1 MKKWFW
7 IFSAALVA
15 GVLAIYGQT
24 GWFEQLSYDDEG
36 YTVTCRFVKDGLSFA
51 NVLESFKDLTWGGIY
66 MPITYI
72 SYMAV
77 ISLFGPAHG
86 PQHLVSVLFHAINAV
101 LFFAF
106 LLRLSS
112 PDDKKT
118 STPPFLIPPSSFL
131 ICFLAAALWAW
142 HPLRVESV
150 AWIASRKD
158 TLFTLFTL
166 LGLFSWLRG
175 RRLLTYFLMLCGCL
189 SKPTAMVFPVLA
201 FCVEGLANPA
211 ALPNVFPFSRF
222 RTSSSSQSHTSTF
235 SHYILK
241 YIPLL
246 FLAAATA
253 LLATYSQTHGDGEA
267 GRGLFYSTFSW
278 RLLNAAVSLGIFFY
292 HTVVPVGLQF
302 WYRPIRGG
310 IPLHTTL
317 GLVSLALTT
326 GGFLLALWKCRA
338 HRRTLLMTALWFCAA
353 ISPTLGIAGSFGNHA
368 FADRF
373 TYVPLMALS
382 ILIVLVA
389 EDWLG
394 QHPKSSVFRFPFA
407 ILPYALLL
415 FSFLIVQFSF
425 SYARTY
431 RNNLTAFENVARW
444 DPGHAYA
451 WTNIGSE
458 TILRTGDFEKGIA
471 YFRKSIALFP
481 TEEAEGQLVTA
492 LISRNNPQDEDEI
505 VRLCMKHADWSTS
518 PKEGVIPFI
527 SKEKDKDGFMSEAMG
542 VISTRHQDW
551 PNAVRCFEEALKRD
565 SREDCRMRLAM
576 SYWNMKRY
584 ADALPH
590 LKVLAVSPRTDIAS
604 KAKELISVIATKES
618 QK

>member
-7 IFSAALVA
+7 IFSAVLVA

-24 GWFEQLSYDDEG
+24 GGFEQLSYDDEG

-51 NVLESFKDLTWGGIY
+51 NVLESFTDLTWGGIY
-66 MPITYI
+66 MPITYT

-77 ISLFGPAHG
+77 ISLFGPVHG
-86 PQHLVSVLFHAINAV
+86 PQHLVSVLFHALNAV

-106 LLRLSS
+106 LLRLE
-112 PDDKKT
+112 DARRETGDGGRET
-118 STPPFLIPPSSFL
+118 GDVRRGALIVA
-131 ICFLAAALWAW
+131 FLAAALWAW

-166 LGLFSWLRG
+166 LGLFAWMRN

-201 FCVEGLANPA
+201 FCVEYLTVRPEGRSRNSSLFTLN
-211 ALPNVFPFSRF
+211 FSL
-222 RTSSSSQSHTSTF
+222 
-235 SHYILK
+235 LK
-241 YIPLL
+241 YLPMLL
-246 FLAAATA
+246 LAAATA
-253 LLATYSQTHGDGEA
+253 FLATYSQTHGDA
-267 GRGLFYSTFSW
+267 DGRGLFYSTFSW

-310 IPLHTTL
+310 IPLHTAL
-317 GLVSLALTT
+317 GLVSLALVT

-373 TYVPLMALS
+373 TYVPMMALS
-382 ILIVLVA
+382 IMIVLVA
-389 EDWLG
+389 PDGLV
-394 QHPKSSVFRFPFA
+394 SRR
-407 ILPYALLL
+407 ILSCGLLL
-415 FSFLIVQFSF
+415 FSLFIIPFSF

-431 RNNLTAFENVARW
+431 RNNMAAFENVARW

-451 WTNIGSE
+451 WTNIGIE
-458 TILRTGDFEKGIA
+458 TIAKTGDFEKGIA
-471 YFRKSIALFP
+471 CFRKSIALFP
-481 TEEAEGQLVTA
+481 TEEA
-492 LISRNNPQDEDEI
+492 QDELGYALSVRNDPKDEAE
-505 VRLCMKHADWSTS
+505 VVDFCMKRADWKTS
-518 PKEGVIPFI
+518 PKEGVIPLI
-527 SKEKDKDGFMSEAMG
+527 PETKDRDGFCSEALG
-542 VISTRHQDW
+542 VVSTRHQDW
-551 PNAVRCFEEALKRD
+551 PNAIRCLAASFQRGG
-565 SREDCRMRLAM
+565 REDTRMRLAM
-576 SYWNMKRY
+576 SYWNMKRRDL
-584 ADALPH
+584 AAPH
-590 LKVLAVSPRTDIAS
+590 LQVLSASPRPDIAA
-604 KAKELISVIATKES
+604 KARELLSAIK
-618 QK
+618 

>member
-7 IFSAALVA
+7 IFSAVLVA

-24 GWFEQLSYDDEG
+24 GGFEQLSYDDEG

-66 MPITYI
+66 MPITYTT
-72 SYMAV
+72 YMAV

-86 PQHLVSVLFHAINAV
+86 AQHLVSVLFHALNAV

-106 LLRLSS
+106 LLRLLAQRSIEQS
-112 PDDKKT
+112 EQSNNRT
-118 STPPFLIPPSSFL
+118 IF

-166 LGLFSWLRG
+166 LGLFAWMRN

-201 FCVEGLANPA
+201 FCVEYLTVRPEGR
-211 ALPNVFPFSRF
+211 SRN
-222 RTSSSSQSHTSTF
+222 SSLFTLNSSL
-235 SHYILK
+235 LK
-241 YIPLL
+241 YLPMLV
-246 FLAAATA
+246 LAAATA

-310 IPLHTTL
+310 IPLHTAL
-317 GLVSLALTT
+317 GLVSLALVT

-338 HRRTLLMTALWFCAA
+338 HRRILLMTALWFCAA

-373 TYVPLMALS
+373 TYVPMMALS
-382 ILIVLVA
+382 ILIVLA
-389 EDWLG
+389 LNSELP
-394 QHPKSSVFRFPFA
+394 HFRTSSISQSHTSIFPHY
-407 ILPYALLL
+407 ICLVSGSVLLL
-415 FSFLIVQFSF
+415 FATLSF

-431 RNNLTAFENVARW
+431 RNNMTAFENVARW

-492 LISRNNPQDEDEI
+492 LVSRNNPQDEDEI

-551 PNAVRCFEEALKRD
+551 PNAVRCFEEAIKRD
-565 SREDCRMRLAM
+565 PQREDCRMRLAM
-576 SYWNMKRY
+576 SYWNMKRRDL
-584 ADALPH
+584 AAPH
-590 LKVLAVSPRTDIAS
+590 LRILASSPRPDIAA
-604 KAKELISVIATKES
+604 KARELLTSIK
-618 QK
+618 

>member
-7 IFSAALVA
+7 ILSTVLVA

-24 GWFEQLSYDDEG
+24 AGFEQLSYDDDG

-51 NVLESFKDLTWGGIY
+51 NVLESFRDFTWGGIY

-77 ISLFGPAHG
+77 ISVFGPAHG
-86 PQHLVSVLFHAINAV
+86 PQHLVSVFFHALNAV

-106 LLRLSS
+106 LLRLLALRPIEQSEQS
-112 PDDKKT
+112 NNRT
-118 STPPFLIPPSSFL
+118 IF

-166 LGLFSWLRG
+166 LGLFAWMRN
-175 RRLLTYFLMLCGCL
+175 RRLLTCLLMLCGCL

-201 FCVEGLANPA
+201 FCVEYLTVRPEGR
-211 ALPNVFPFSRF
+211 SRN
-222 RTSSSSQSHTSTF
+222 SSPILHPSSLIPHPSS
-235 SHYILK
+235 LVK
-241 YIPLL
+241 YLPLL
-246 FLAAATA
+246 LLAAATA

-267 GRGLFYSTFSW
+267 ARGLFYSTFSW
-278 RLLNAAVSLGIFFY
+278 RLLNAAVSLGVFFY

-310 IPLHTTL
+310 VPLHTVL
-317 GLVSLALTT
+317 GLVSLVLATC
-326 GGFLLALWKCRA
+326 GFLLALWKCRA

-353 ISPTLGIAGSFGNHA
+353 IGPTLGIAGSFGNHA

-373 TYVPLMALS
+373 TYVPMMALS
-382 ILIVLVA
+382 ILIVLA
-389 EDWLG
+389 LNSKLP
-394 QHPKSSVFRFPFA
+394 HFRTSSISQSHTSIFPHYICLVFGSVLFLFA
-407 ILPYALLL
+407 AL
-415 FSFLIVQFSF
+415 SFF
-425 SYARTY
+425 YARTY
-431 RNNLTAFENVARW
+431 RNNMTAFENVARW

-481 TEEAEGQLVTA
+481 TEEA
-492 LISRNNPQDEDEI
+492 QDELGYALSVRNDPKDEAE
-505 VRLCMKHADWSTS
+505 VVDFCMKRADWKTS
-518 PKEGVIPFI
+518 PKEGVIPLI
-527 SKEKDKDGFMSEAMG
+527 PETKDRDGICSEALG
-542 VISTRHQDW
+542 VVSIRHHDW
-551 PNAVRCFEEALKRD
+551 PNAIRCLEAAFQRGG
-565 SREDCRMRLAM
+565 REDARMRLAM
-576 SYWNMKRY
+576 SYWNMKRRDL
-584 ADALPH
+584 AAPH
-590 LKVLAVSPRTDIAS
+590 LQVLSASTRPDIAA
-604 KAKELISVIATKES
+604 KARELLLAIK
-618 QK
+618 

>member
-7 IFSAALVA
+7 IFSAVLVA
-15 GVLAIYGQT
+15 GVFAIYGQT
-24 GWFEQLSYDDEG
+24 GGFEQLSYDDEG
-36 YTVTCRFVKDGLSFA
+36 YTILCRFVKDGLSFA

-66 MPITYI
+66 MPITYT

-77 ISLFGPAHG
+77 ITLFGKVHG
-86 PQHLVSVLFHAINAV
+86 PQHLVSVLFHALNAV

-106 LLRLSS
+106 LLRLG
-112 PDDKKT
+112 DERCETEGGGRETGDVRRGA
-118 STPPFLIPPSSFL
+118 LIVA
-131 ICFLAAALWAW
+131 FLAAALWAW

-166 LGLFSWLRG
+166 LGLFAWMRN

-201 FCVEGLANPA
+201 FCVECLTVRPEGR
-211 ALPNVFPFSRF
+211 SRN
-222 RTSSSSQSHTSTF
+222 SSLFTLNSSL
-235 SHYILK
+235 LK
-241 YIPLL
+241 YLPMLA
-246 FLAAATA
+246 LAAATA

-310 IPLHTTL
+310 IPLHTAL
-317 GLVSLALTT
+317 GLISLALAT
-326 GGFLLALWKCRA
+326 GGFLFALWKCRA

-373 TYVPLMALS
+373 TYVPMMALS
-382 ILIVLVA
+382 ILIVL
-389 EDWLG
+389 
-394 QHPKSSVFRFPFA
+394 
-407 ILPYALLL
+407 ILPRHQVPSTKHKALIPCLVLL
-415 FSFLIVQFSF
+415 VFATLSFF
-425 SYARTY
+425 YARTY
-431 RNNLTAFENVARW
+431 RNNMTAFENVARW

-481 TEEAEGQLVTA
+481 TEEAEGQLATA
-492 LISRNNPQDEDEI
+492 LISRNDPQDEDEI

-551 PNAVRCFEEALKRD
+551 PNAVRCFEEAIKRD
-565 SREDCRMRLAM
+565 PQREDCRMRLAM

-590 LKVLAVSPRTDIAS
+590 LKVLASSPRPDIAA
-604 KAKELISVIATKES
+604 KARELLTSIK
-618 QK
+618 

>member
-7 IFSAALVA
+7 IFSAALVV

-36 YTVTCRFVKDGLSFA
+36 YTVTCRFVKDGLSLA

-112 PDDKKT
+112 PDDKKRVRRH
-118 STPPFLIPPSSFL
+118 SSFL

-201 FCVEGLANPA
+201 FCVEYLTVRPDGR
-211 ALPNVFPFSRF
+211 SRN
-222 RTSSSSQSHTSTF
+222 SSLFTLNSSL
-235 SHYILK
+235 LK

-292 HTVVPVGLQF
+292 HTLVPVGLQF

-317 GLVSLALTT
+317 GLISLALTT

-407 ILPYALLL
+407 ILPYSLLL
-415 FSFLIVQFSF
+415 FLFFIVHFSF